1 VTVYLIDGYNLLHA
15 LIKAESRCGLGE
27 TLEPGRLEDER
38 HRLLDRVASFMGGTK
53 DRAIVVFDARKSK
66 LEKQVV
72 SARNVEVFFGSFDR
86 SADSIIER
94 AAYSLRE
101 YEGIIV
107 VSSDYDIQKTVF
119 QANVTRRS
127 SAQFVLDLSE
137 NTKKV
142 AEFRKCT
149 TIGHRV
155 EDRID
160 AETLE
165 QLKALRASLERRNP
179 G

>member
-1 VTVYLIDGYNLLHA
+1 MKIL
-15 LIKAESRCGLGE
+15 
-27 TLEPGRLEDER
+27 
-38 HRLLDRVASFMGGTK
+38 VAYWSQTG
-53 DRAIVVFDARKSK
+53 
-66 LEKQVV
+66 
-72 SARNVEVFFGSFDR
+72 
-86 SADSIIER
+86 
-94 AAYSLRE
+94 
-101 YEGIIV
+101 
-107 VSSDYDIQKTVF
+107 
-119 QANVTRRS
+119 
-127 SAQFVLDLSE
+127 

-165 QLKALRASLERRNP
+165 QLKAFRADLDGRNP

>member
-1 VTVYLIDGYNLLHA
+1 MTVTFKNNIEDG
-15 LIKAESRCGLGE
+15 
-27 TLEPGRLEDER
+27 D
-38 HRLLDRVASFMGGTK
+38 ASHMLV
-53 DRAIVVFDARKSK
+53 I
-66 LEKQVV
+66 
-72 SARNVEVFFGSFDR
+72 
-86 SADSIIER
+86 
-94 AAYSLRE
+94 
-101 YEGIIV
+101 
-107 VSSDYDIQKTVF
+107 SSDGRHGYT
-119 QANVTRRS
+119 ANVGPGTVS
-127 SAQFVLDLSE
+127 VLDLNE

-165 QLKALRASLERRNP
+165 QLKALRAGLDGRNP

>member
-1 VTVYLIDGYNLLHA
+1 
-15 LIKAESRCGLGE
+15 
-27 TLEPGRLEDER
+27 
-38 HRLLDRVASFMGGTK
+38 M
-53 DRAIVVFDARKSK
+53 
-66 LEKQVV
+66 
-72 SARNVEVFFGSFDR
+72 
-86 SADSIIER
+86 
-94 AAYSLRE
+94 
-101 YEGIIV
+101 

-119 QANVTRRS
+119 RANVTRRS

-165 QLKALRASLERRNP
+165 KLKALRAGLEGSSP